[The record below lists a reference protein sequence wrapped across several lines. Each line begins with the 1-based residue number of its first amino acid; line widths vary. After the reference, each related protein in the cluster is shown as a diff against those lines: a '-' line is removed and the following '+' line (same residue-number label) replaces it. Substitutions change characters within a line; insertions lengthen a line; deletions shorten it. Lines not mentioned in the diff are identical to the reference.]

1 MRMAFHHQHRG
12 SPRNHPIRTLVF
24 VVIVIIIAMMVS
36 ALTFLRTNP
45 VSVTQSPDAG
55 IFSAV
60 ALHVTDGE
68 EVFNRVCT
76 TCHTIDRPTDVER
89 EPIAPPMKMIA
100 QRYIRMTESSEDARS
115 RVEMW
120 LEQPDAEQS
129 LMPAMAIEHHGLMPP
144 VMLTEAERTAVA
156 VYVLS
161 LVEPRCE
168 KMMGQ
173 KHQMQ
178 EGSGTNGCKH
188 NRNPD
193 EGRGEG
199 HQHGKSKT
207 S

>member
-1 MRMAFHHQHRG
+1 MRMAFHHQHLG

-55 IFSAV
+55 FFSAV

-100 QRYIRMTESSEDARS
+100 QRYIRMTESSKDAS
-115 RVEMW
+115 TTEI
-120 LEQPDAEQS
+120 
-129 LMPAMAIEHHGLMPP
+129 LM
-144 VMLTEAERTAVA
+144 
-156 VYVLS
+156 
-161 LVEPRCE
+161 
-168 KMMGQ
+168 
-173 KHQMQ
+173 
-178 EGSGTNGCKH
+178 
-188 NRNPD
+188 
-193 EGRGEG
+193 RGEV
-199 HQHGKSKT
+199 KAT
-207 S
+207 STESPRLVDSPDPKRKG